1 MLENEKCIVG
11 LKKDGGWVIPYD
23 ADGETESA
31 RCDQPAVAEEQY
43 GPWDYQVLPVCEKHR
58 NLVRMLYQAVM
69 G

>member
-1 MLENEKCIVG
+1 MTENEKCIVG

-43 GPWDYQVLPVCEKHR
+43 GPWDY
-58 NLVRMLYQAVM
+58 
-69 G
+69 